1 MSRPDGSRPVG
12 ARIDGVHHIA
22 VMAGDIKTHI
32 AFFSEVLGCELKA
45 LFFMHGVPGAY
56 HAFLEMNDACYFSI
70 VETPE
75 ARTIPIELGKT
86 HSGNG
91 ALSSAPGTM
100 QHIAFRAAD
109 EANLLG
115 LRDRIRSHGVNVFGP
130 IDHGFCKSIYF
141 AGPDQL
147 TLEISTQMTEL
158 DPRAWID
165 PEVVGLAGI
174 SAEELARYTRP
185 APSPDAGGAVPQ
197 PAYDPAKPHMVYPEA
212 MYQQMLSVP
221 DEVIT
226 AASRFTDPPVKITA

>member
-1 MSRPDGSRPVG
+1 MSGPAGS
-12 ARIDGVHHIA
+12 RIDGVHHIA
-22 VMAGDIKTHI
+22 VMAGNIKTHI
-32 AFFSEVLGCELKA
+32 AFFAEVLGCELKA
-45 LFFMHGVPGAY
+45 LFYMHGVPGAY
-56 HAFLEMNDACYFSI
+56 HAFLEMNENCYFSI

-75 ARTIPIELGKT
+75 AKAIPIELGKT

-115 LRDRIRSHGVNVFGP
+115 MRDRIRSHGVNVFGP

-158 DPRAWID
+158 DSRAWID

-185 APSPDAGGAVPQ
+185 APSPDTGGTVPQ
-197 PAYDPAKPHMVYPEA
+197 PAYDPLKPHMIYPEA
-212 MYQQMLSVP
+212 VYQQKLTVP
-221 DEVIT
+221 DEVIS
-226 AASRFTDPPVKITA
+226 AASRYTDPPVKITA